1 MSHLIAITGPRFRP
15 SWADDL
21 RVNCLVCSFGWEWS
35 SESDDPV
42 VIAGI
47 KAVLDQSVAAARD
60 RGLYHPFKYMNYA
73 AEDQGPLGSYGPEN
87 VEFMRRVR
95 ATYDPDGLFTTLVPG
110 GFKIA

>member
-1 MSHLIAITGPRFRP
+1 MSLPGDSRA
-15 SWADDL
+15 
-21 RVNCLVCSFGWEWS
+21 NYLVCSFGWEWS
-35 SESDDPV
+35 SQSDDDI

-73 AEDQGPLGSYGPEN
+73 AEDQDPLESYGTEN
-87 VEFMRRVR
+87 LEFMRRVM